1 MAWNPEQNFG
11 NGENNIHLQ
20 CRKNIR
26 SIDDALKEWLKSVSL
41 VITTLLTS
49 LHDTT
54 TENLNKGFKVA
65 TDNLDKIAK
74 ATERVSEKVEQ
85 ILEILD
91 NSPQVIVVMAVAII
105 MLTASVINL
114 LIGIQNMKMAKAL
127 KNENEQNKKKILEK
141 FVENWNKAE
150 NLIRGQ
156 PRQEAVPV
164 PKEVAVPNP
173 LLQLTVQGQ
182 GYSRE
187 NWQERDIY
195 S

>member
-1 MAWNPEQNFG
+1 M
-11 NGENNIHLQ
+11 
-20 CRKNIR
+20 
-26 SIDDALKEWLKSVSL
+26 
-41 VITTLLTS
+41 
-49 LHDTT
+49 
-54 TENLNKGFKVA
+54 
-65 TDNLDKIAK
+65 
-74 ATERVSEKVEQ
+74 EQ

-91 NSPQVIVVMAVAII
+91 NSPQVIVVMAVAMI
-105 MLTASVINL
+105 MLAASVINL

-156 PRQEAVPV
+156 PRQEAMPV

-182 GYSRE
+182 GYPRGK
-187 NWQERDIY
+187 WQERDIY
-195 S
+195 

>member
-11 NGENNIHLQ
+11 NDVNNILLK

-26 SIDDALKEWLKSVSL
+26 PIDDALKERLKSVSL

-65 TDNLDKIAK
+65 TDNLDEISN
-74 ATERVSEKVEQ
+74 ATEKVLEKVEQ

-91 NSPQVIVVMAVAII
+91 NSPQVIVVMAVAMI

-114 LIGIQNMKMAKAL
+114 LIGMLNMKMTKEL

-150 NLIRGQ
+150 SLIRGQ

-173 LLQLTVQGQ
+173 LLQLTVQSQ
-182 GYSRE
+182 G
-187 NWQERDIY
+187 
-195 S
+195 

>member
-26 SIDDALKEWLKSVSL
+26 PIDDALKERLKSVSL
-41 VITTLLTS
+41 VITTLLIS

-54 TENLNKGFKVA
+54 IENLNK
-65 TDNLDKIAK
+65 
-74 ATERVSEKVEQ
+74 R
-85 ILEILD
+85 
-91 NSPQVIVVMAVAII
+91 
-105 MLTASVINL
+105 
-114 LIGIQNMKMAKAL
+114 
-127 KNENEQNKKKILEK
+127 
-141 FVENWNKAE
+141 
-150 NLIRGQ
+150 
-156 PRQEAVPV
+156 
-164 PKEVAVPNP
+164 
-173 LLQLTVQGQ
+173 LLQLIVQGQ

>member
-26 SIDDALKEWLKSVSL
+26 PIDDALKERLKSVSL

-74 ATERVSEKVEQ
+74 ATERVLEKVEQ

-91 NSPQVIVVMAVAII
+91 NSPQVIVVMAVAIV
-105 MLTASVINL
+105 MLTASVIN
-114 LIGIQNMKMAKAL
+114 
-127 KNENEQNKKKILEK
+127 
-141 FVENWNKAE
+141 
-150 NLIRGQ
+150 
-156 PRQEAVPV
+156 
-164 PKEVAVPNP
+164 
-173 LLQLTVQGQ
+173 
-182 GYSRE
+182 Y
-187 NWQERDIY
+187 
-195 S
+195 

>member
-1 MAWNPEQNFG
+1 M
-11 NGENNIHLQ
+11 NNIHLQ
-20 CRKNIR
+20 CRKNIKP
-26 SIDDALKEWLKSVSL
+26 IDDALKERLKSVSV

-65 TDNLDKIAK
+65 TDNLDRIAK
-74 ATERVSEKVEQ
+74 ATERVLEKVEQ

-91 NSPQVIVVMAVAII
+91 KSPQVIVVIAVAII
-105 MLTASVINL
+105 VLAASVINL
-114 LIGIQNMKMAKAL
+114 LIGMQNIKMAKAL
-127 KNENEQNKKKILEK
+127 KIENEQNKKKILEK
-141 FVENWNKAE
+141 FTENWNKAE

-156 PRQEAVPV
+156 PQQEAVPV

-187 NWQERDIY
+187 SWQERGIF